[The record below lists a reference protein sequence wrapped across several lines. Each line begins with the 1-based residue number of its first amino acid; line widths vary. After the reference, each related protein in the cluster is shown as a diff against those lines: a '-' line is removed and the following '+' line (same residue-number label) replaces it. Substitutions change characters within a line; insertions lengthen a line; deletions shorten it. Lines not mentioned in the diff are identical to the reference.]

1 MYQKHW
7 EFVKN
12 FQLLEAT
19 KDKRTEDGQKKL
31 MKVCVEEAGKYLI
44 HYQDYSQQ
52 KKDQKY

>member
-52 KKDQKY
+52 KNQKY